1 MLRSHCRDLGILIAE
16 HEKNIKEMEALV
28 VEYGR
33 YFIAS

>member
-1 MLRSHCRDLGILIAE
+1 LNAE

-33 YFIAS
+33 YVIAS